1 MKILDK
7 INNYIN
13 EYEYKIVITDKY
25 INIINYKEILDFNST
40 KISIR
45 HDKGITS
52 IIGTDLVVS
61 KMIEDEILITGK
73 FTSINLEGETGE
85 THS

>member
-13 EYEYKIVITDKY
+13 EYDYKIIITNKF
-25 INIINYKEILDFNST
+25 INIVNYKEIIDFDSK

-45 HDKGITS
+45 NNLGIT
-52 IIGTDLVVS
+52 IIEGKDLVIS
-61 KMIEDEILITGK
+61 KMLEDEILITGI
-73 FTSINLEGETGE
+73 FCSINLKGDT
-85 THS
+85 

>member
-13 EYEYKIVITDKY
+13 EYDYKIIITDSY

-52 IIGTDLVVS
+52 ITGSDLVVN

-73 FTSINLEGETGE
+73 FTTINLKGET
-85 THS
+85 

>member
-13 EYEYKIVITDKY
+13 EYKFKIIITDKY
-25 INIINYKEILDFNST
+25 INIINYKEIIDFNSN

-45 HDKGITS
+45 HNTGIIS
-52 IIGTDLVVS
+52 IIGTNLVVN
-61 KMIEDEILITGK
+61 KMIEDEILITGN
-73 FTSINLEGETGE
+73 FTNINLKGEI
-85 THS
+85 

>member
-13 EYEYKIVITDKY
+13 EYEYKIIITNSY

-40 KISIR
+40 KITIR
-45 HDKGITS
+45 HNEGITS
-52 IIGTDLVVS
+52 IIGNDLVVS
-61 KMIEDEILITGK
+61 KMLEDEILITGN
-73 FTSINLEGETGE
+73 FVSVNLKGET
-85 THS
+85 

>member
-13 EYEYKIVITDKY
+13 EYEYKIIITDKY

-45 HDKGITS
+45 HDKGITN
-52 IIGTDLVVS
+52 IIGTNLVVS
-61 KMIEDEILITGK
+61 KMVEDEILITGK
-73 FTSINLEGETGE
+73 FISVNLKGET
-85 THS
+85 

>member
-13 EYEYKIVITDKY
+13 EYQYKIVVTGSY

-40 KISIR
+40 KISVR

-61 KMIEDEILITGK
+61 KMVEDEILITGK
-73 FTSINLEGETGE
+73 FNSINLKGE
-85 THS
+85 S